1 MPHSVPHKA
10 LDAFFA
16 AAPQGLWRAK
26 GYLLV
31 SGVPTL
37 VQFSLSGLELERVEP
52 RGRNY
57 LVLIGKDLD
66 NAELSARLKLAMQE
80 TEAA

>member
-1 MPHSVPHKA
+1 
-10 LDAFFA
+10 
-16 AAPQGLWRAK
+16 
-26 GYLLV
+26 
-31 SGVPTL
+31 
-37 VQFSLSGLELERVEP
+37 LELERVEP